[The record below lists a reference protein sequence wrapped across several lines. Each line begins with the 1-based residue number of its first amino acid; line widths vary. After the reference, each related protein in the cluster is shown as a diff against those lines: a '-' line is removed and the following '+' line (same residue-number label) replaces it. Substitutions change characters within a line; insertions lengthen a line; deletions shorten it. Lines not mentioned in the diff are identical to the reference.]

1 MVKKGSKQILLDK
14 LDKKI
19 NIREEKGRK
28 TTWKKLQIVLK
39 YKTALKLK
47 KIKKFN
53 FNLSY
58 FLIICL
64 RLGFFP
70 LIVILKLSRICF

>member
-1 MVKKGSKQILLDK
+1 MHIHNHVQLGIMVKKGSKQILLDK

-47 KIKKFN
+47 K
-53 FNLSY
+53 
-58 FLIICL
+58 
-64 RLGFFP
+64 
-70 LIVILKLSRICF
+70 